1 MATHVPRQSKGF
13 EGCVYVASV
22 RSGGLDDVAAKLPFD
37 RSRSSRR
44 IWNPYFSSLF
54 RSASRHSWIEPFFS
68 SAVHSG
74 ETSVIRSASYPT
86 VRISAFG
93 HGWSAGSRNGRHR
106 IDSLQEMRSSV
117 WSGERKRGGAQVL
130 RLAFAR
136 RYRAGP
142 IATETTA
149 NWAARIV
156 TGVRFTPDGRS

>member
-1 MATHVPRQSKGF
+1 RGIPLVGSCHRLSTNPRSSRRRNAGYRVPSLRSKN
-13 EGCVYVASV
+13 
-22 RSGGLDDVAAKLPFD
+22 PFD

-93 HGWSAGSRNGRHR
+93 HGGSAGSRTGGHR
-106 IDSLQEMRSSV
+106 IDSFQETGSSV
-117 WSGERKRGGAQVL
+117 RSGQEKGGEGL
-130 RLAFAR
+130 
-136 RYRAGP
+136 G
-142 IATETTA
+142 
-149 NWAARIV
+149 
-156 TGVRFTPDGRS
+156 SC